1 MDEESFFESTLQ
13 KVVYFIEKWGDE
25 QRMKAE
31 AASGKR
37 LNIPAAPPQAA
48 RSMKEVLGHYGFK

>member
-1 MDEESFFESTLQ
+1 MDEESFFRSTLQ

-31 AASGKR
+31 AASSKKV
-37 LNIPAAPPQAA
+37 NIPAPPQAA
-48 RSMKEVLGHYGFK
+48 RSMKEVFSHYGF